1 MIGKAAAGKERP
13 NGAGRAAPHTQQGLK
28 DMQGQR
34 WRGCSSLH
42 ANPQIQSI
50 WIELYYYIVLSLS
63 LPTKIKKKHVAVIVV
78 IFFKKTKLEFIKNTW
93 PGFKNVHL

>member
-1 MIGKAAAGKERP
+1 MIGKAGKEGP

-50 WIELYYYIVLSLS
+50 WIELYYYIVLPLS
-63 LPTKIKKKHVAVIVV
+63 NRDLKKNKTVAVIVV
-78 IFFKKTKLEFIKNTW
+78 IFFFFKKKKIYI
-93 PGFKNVHL
+93 